1 MKPACAVGSTQR
13 HHTVVSRVLTTPELY
28 LVLLGIPFN
37 FMWEVLQKPLFVAA
51 AGMTQW
57 ESTIMCL
64 DFAVRDG
71 LMLVAIYWLVSL
83 FARSHGWIQSP
94 TGLQVLVYI
103 GLGVLLTL
111 VLENYHLQ
119 RGDWA
124 YGSGMPTLPVIGVGL
139 APVAQWV
146 FVPAFVLFLTRALV
160 IGAGRLNSTCHK
172 NLPAKRSL

>member
-1 MKPACAVGSTQR
+1 MISDGTLKMAREAL
-13 HHTVVSRVLTTPELY
+13 SRVLTTPELY
-28 LVLLGIPFN
+28 LALLGIPFN
-37 FMWEVLQKPLFVAA
+37 FMWEVLQKPLFVVV

-57 ESTIMCL
+57 EGTIMCL
-64 DFAVRDG
+64 NFAVRDG

-83 FARSHGWIQSP
+83 YARSRGWIQSP
-94 TGLQVLVYI
+94 TGLQVLAYI
-103 GLGVLLTL
+103 GLGVLLTV

-139 APVAQWV
+139 APAAQWV

-160 IGAGRLNSTCHK
+160 IGAGSLNSTCY
-172 NLPAKRSL
+172 KRTEGSNE